1 MAGVRA
7 ALGRVAR
14 AGSRPA
20 RGYVNRHVE
29 ALKDEVRQRAATE
42 RAAAEF
48 DLHNVRVAID
58 RLEEAIGFLGM
69 QLTVVRSLLEDDRP
83 RPIVVLEDDRPRP
96 IVVLEDDRPRPIVV
110 LEDGAEESVVVADEG
125 NSVDVARALTALG
138 YERATGTVW
147 TRTGARVGA
156 SDPPS

>member
-83 RPIVVLEDDRPRP
+83 RPIVVLED
-96 IVVLEDDRPRPIVV
+96 
-110 LEDGAEESVVVADEG
+110 GAEESVVVADEG

>member
-7 ALGRVAR
+7 TLGRVAR
-14 AGSRPA
+14 AGSTPA
-20 RGYVNRHVE
+20 RRYVNRHVE

-42 RAAAEF
+42 RVASEF

-58 RLEEAIGFLGM
+58 HLEEAIGFLGM
-69 QLTVVRSLLEDDRP
+69 QLTVVRSLLEEGADR
-83 RPIVVLEDDRPRP
+83 
-96 IVVLEDDRPRPIVV
+96 
-110 LEDGAEESVVVADEG
+110 SMVVAEG
-125 NSVDVARALTALG
+125 DSSADVARALTALG

-147 TRTGARVGA
+147 AHKPSHVGA

>member
-1 MAGVRA
+1 MAGVRET
-7 ALGRVAR
+7 LGRVAR
-14 AGSRPA
+14 AGSTPA
-20 RGYVNRHVE
+20 RRYVNRHVE

-42 RAAAEF
+42 RVASEF

-69 QLTVVRSLLEDDRP
+69 QLTVVRSLLE
-83 RPIVVLEDDRPRP
+83 EGT
-96 IVVLEDDRPRPIVV
+96 
-110 LEDGAEESVVVADEG
+110 DGSMVVADG
-125 NSVDVARALTALG
+125 DSSADVARALTELG

-147 TRTGARVGA
+147 TRNATHIGA